1 MVKVKNRMFSHGTLM
16 LNCDLNE
23 VQNALKVN
31 PAKIK
36 SKGVKSVRKR
46 VANIEEFL
54 EQPIDIEE
62 FKQIILKTIFG
73 ENEVEEYILTE
84 EDWKNIKQLSNEKYR
99 TWEWNYGSNPKYNIE
114 REEKFEKGFIQI
126 KLDVKKGRIERAKLF
141 GDFFGEGDVTELE
154 HALVGCL
161 HDFEHI
167 EEALQNYDF
176 YHYFGDID
184 KYEIIRLMS

>member
-1 MVKVKNRMFSHGTLM
+1 M

-62 FKQIILKTIFG
+62 FKQIILKTIF
-73 ENEVEEYILTE
+73 ENEVEEYVLTE

-126 KLDVKKGRIERAKLF
+126 KLDVKKE
-141 GDFFGEGDVTELE
+141 ELN
-154 HALVGCL
+154 G
-161 HDFEHI
+161 
-167 EEALQNYDF
+167 QNYL
-176 YHYFGDID
+176 
-184 KYEIIRLMS
+184 EISSAKVM